1 MVAPRPGRA
10 PSGHRIIA
18 LVTAPTS
25 LLGTLGRTT
34 TMLIVGSV
42 GLAIATVL
50 LRLANAPH
58 AVVFLV
64 SAVALAGLAG
74 VIGSGT
80 DQLAHRLGPGKTG
93 VLQSALGNLPE
104 LFISIFALQRGLVV
118 VVQTALVGSILAN
131 SLLVLGLAFLAGGLR
146 NGVQVF
152 GARPVRMIAV
162 LLVLAV
168 AALAIPTLA
177 TAPGAPDAGHAQELS
192 VFTAVILLVLFAA
205 SIPFSIAGGPGAS
218 AIEAPLERVWP
229 LSLAIG
235 LLAASAVGAAF
246 MSDWFVEALEPSLG
260 SLHISEAFAGLVV
273 VAIAGNAVEN
283 VVGIKLAIQNKADL
297 AISLV
302 LNSSLQIALAMIPAL
317 VLISL
322 VIGGTGSDPGPEP
335 AAARLAGPGGD
346 PRGAHRV
353 RWRIDL
359 ARRARP
365 GRALPH
371 RGGQR
376 LVRTRDPRLAEAEG
390 SALSRPA

>member
-1 MVAPRPGRA
+1 MVAPQPDRA
-10 PSGHRIIA
+10 SSGPRIIA
-18 LVTAPTS
+18 VVTAPTS

-42 GLAIATVL
+42 GLAIATAL
-50 LRLANAPH
+50 LRLANGPPA
-58 AVVFLV
+58 AVFLV

-192 VFTAVILLVLFAA
+192 VFTAAILLVLFAA

-218 AIEAPLERVWP
+218 AIETPVERVWP
-229 LSLAIG
+229 LPLAIG

-246 MSDWFVEALEPSLG
+246 TSDWFVEALEPSLG

-302 LNSSLQIALAMIPAL
+302 MNSSLQIALAMVPAL

-322 VIGGTGSDPGPEP
+322 VIGGPALTLVLSPLLLGSLAL
-335 AAARLAGPGGD
+335 AAILGALIVFDGESTWLEGLALV
-346 PRGAHRV
+346 ALYLIV
-353 RWRIDL
+353 AASVWY
-359 ARRARP
+359 
-365 GRALPH
+365 GRAI
-371 RGGQR
+371 
-376 LVRTRDPRLAEAEG
+376 
-390 SALSRPA
+390 PA

>member
-10 PSGHRIIA
+10 PSGPRIIA
-18 LVTAPTS
+18 IVTAPTS

-34 TMLIVGSV
+34 TLLIGGSV
-42 GLAIATVL
+42 GLAVATAA

-58 AVVFLV
+58 PVVFVV

-104 LFISIFALQRGLVV
+104 LFISIFALQAGLVV

-131 SLLVLGLAFLAGGLR
+131 ILLVLGLAFFAGGLR
-146 NGVQVF
+146 NGVLVF

-192 VFTAVILLVLFAA
+192 EFTAVILLVLFAA

-218 AIEAPLERVWP
+218 AIEAPVERVWP

-235 LLAASAVGAAF
+235 LLAASAVSAAF
-246 MSDWFVEALEPSLG
+246 MSDWFIEALEPSLG
-260 SLHISEAFAGLVV
+260 SLGISEAFAGLVI

-302 LNSSLQIALAMIPAL
+302 MNSSLQIALAMVPAL

-322 VIGGTGSDPGPEP
+322 FIGGPPLTLVLSPLLLGSLALAVILGALIVFDGESTWLEGLALVALYLIVAASVWYGPSIP
-335 AAARLAGPGGD
+335 A
-346 PRGAHRV
+346 
-353 RWRIDL
+353 
-359 ARRARP
+359 
-365 GRALPH
+365 
-371 RGGQR
+371 
-376 LVRTRDPRLAEAEG
+376 
-390 SALSRPA
+390 S